1 MEMSS
6 VEVNVNTSITKLFTF
21 LTDTRNFVLL
31 LPEDKISDWKADETS
46 CSFKVQN
53 AVTISLLQKELNPF
67 TEILL
72 ESGEKSPFPFNLTI
86 KLKENGEEFTLAQ
99 LEFNGEVNAFLKMMV
114 QKPLMN
120 LFNHMAEK
128 LKAHYDE
135 NRI

>member
-1 MEMSS
+1 MEISS

-21 LTDTRNFVLL
+21 LTDTRNFILL
-31 LPEDKISDWKADETS
+31 LPQDKISEWKADETS

-53 AVTISLLQKELNPF
+53 AATISLLQKELNPYS
-67 TEILL
+67 TILL
-72 ESGEKSPFPFNLTI
+72 ESGEKSPFPFTLTLT
-86 KLKENGEEFTLAQ
+86 LKENGGGNSFAQ

-114 QKPLMN
+114 QKPLTN

-128 LKAHYDE
+128 LKDYHDE